1 MQSCDY
7 FASSLLSVDGTM
19 VRPYM
24 ELDSFVIYICVDG
37 SADMVWDG
45 GREKIAK
52 GETVLIPAEMDEI
65 TLEGKAR
72 IIEVYIPGKEE

>member
-1 MQSCDY
+1 
-7 FASSLLSVDGTM
+7 
-19 VRPYM
+19 
-24 ELDSFVIYICVDG
+24 
-37 SADMVWDG
+37 MVWDG